1 MFACPY
7 PGCSKKYST
16 KGGLQL
22 HIKSSSGGREEK
34 VTAKI
39 DKKFKCDVIGCDKA
53 FVRRTDLKI
62 HKLRVHTDVKPHA
75 CTFPS
80 CDKVRF
86 CGCK

>member
-1 MFACPY
+1 M
-7 PGCSKKYST
+7 
-16 KGGLQL
+16 
-22 HIKSSSGGREEK
+22 
-34 VTAKI
+34 TAKI
-39 DKKFKCDVIGCDKA
+39 DKKVKCDVTGCDKA